1 MQKEVISLNLS
12 IVIPCFNE
20 QERLPKTLHTF
31 FEFLN
36 HSESMQNLSWEILIV
51 DDGSS
56 DRTIDT
62 ILQEFN
68 EEIRA
73 KKIKLLIQPH
83 NMGKGAS
90 IRMGVLASVGEMILF
105 SDADGSTPIAEFLK
119 LKNSISSGVDVAI
132 GSRHDLSLIDVKQPF
147 FRILLGKTYNRI
159 VRLLTGLDIQDTQCG
174 FKLLRGDIGRKIF
187 AQMFVNGFS
196 FDVEMLYLAAQA
208 NCKIVE
214 IPVIWANDER
224 SKVVIWRDPFFMFL
238 DLLRIKL
245 KHG

>member
-1 MQKEVISLNLS
+1 
-12 IVIPCFNE
+12 
-20 QERLPKTLHTF
+20 
-31 FEFLN
+31 
-36 HSESMQNLSWEILIV
+36 
-51 DDGSS
+51 
-56 DRTIDT
+56 
-62 ILQEFN
+62 
-68 EEIRA
+68 
-73 KKIKLLIQPH
+73 
-83 NMGKGAS
+83 
-90 IRMGVLASVGEMILF
+90 
-105 SDADGSTPIAEFLK
+105 
-119 LKNSISSGVDVAI
+119 
-132 GSRHDLSLIDVKQPF
+132 VKQPF

>member
-1 MQKEVISLNLS
+1 
-12 IVIPCFNE
+12 
-20 QERLPKTLHTF
+20 
-31 FEFLN
+31 
-36 HSESMQNLSWEILIV
+36 
-51 DDGSS
+51 
-56 DRTIDT
+56 
-62 ILQEFN
+62 
-68 EEIRA
+68 
-73 KKIKLLIQPH
+73 
-83 NMGKGAS
+83 MGKGAS